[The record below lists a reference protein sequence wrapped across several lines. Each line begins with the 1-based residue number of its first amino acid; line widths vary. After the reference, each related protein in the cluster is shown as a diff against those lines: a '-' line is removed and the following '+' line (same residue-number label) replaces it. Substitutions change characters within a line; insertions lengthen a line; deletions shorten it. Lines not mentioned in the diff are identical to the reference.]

1 MSLSPPGSIRLLIAR
16 IILIVSMSG
25 LLAVAVN
32 RVHPG
37 RIEWIQDWDSYVEAR
52 AAEAQIEV
60 IPLSLARSLHQ
71 RKDGLF
77 VDARPATEF
86 ARSHIPNA
94 LCLPVEEIDSRFSAL
109 EQALDSEHPLIVYC
123 QNRMC
128 DDALVLALEL
138 RDMGQSNLLY
148 YVDGLE
154 MWEEAGCPLETP

>member
-1 MSLSPPGSIRLLIAR
+1 MQSSISPRVIEPGSN
-16 IILIVSMSG
+16 IICRSVFDTRS
-25 LLAVAVN
+25 
-32 RVHPG
+32 RHG
-37 RIEWIQDWDSYVEAR
+37 R
-52 AAEAQIEV
+52 QIKQ
-60 IPLSLARSLHQ
+60 IL
-71 RKDGLF
+71 
-77 VDARPATEF
+77 
-86 ARSHIPNA
+86 IPNA

-154 MWEEAGCPLETP
+154 MWKEAGCPLETP